1 MLRHKGT
8 VILETERLILRPF
21 RIEDAEDMFHN
32 WASDPEVTRYLTW
45 LPHRSVMETEN
56 LLSAWSAL
64 YDDPHIYLWVMELKS
79 TGQAVGSISMVDRS
93 EQHEHCS
100 LGYALSRPLW
110 GQGLMAEG
118 VRAVLGYLFR
128 EVGCHRVQA
137 WCRSENTASARV
149 MEKCGMKQE
158 ACLREIYQTHDGDF
172 ADLLLYSILAHEW
185 KTMEKGDCVL

>member
-64 YDDPHIYLWVMELKS
+64 YDDPHIYLWVMEWKS
-79 TGQAVGSISMVDRS
+79 TGQAVGSISVVDRS

-100 LGYALSRPLW
+100 LGYALSRSLW

-149 MEKCGMKQE
+149 MEKCGMKKE